1 MSTRVRSWMSAPAIT
16 VSPDTP
22 IRKAYRIMRE
32 RGIRHLPVMDGERL
46 AGIVGDRDVR
56 LHLPPPGMGR
66 LSLAAASLLST
77 RTVAEAMVPAVTIG
91 PDQHADEAAELM
103 LASRTGAVAV
113 VEDGRL
119 VGIVTTTDLLG
130 AWVGDRGDG
139 RAAAGDAAAPYGAH
153 ERA

>member
-22 IRKAYRIMRE
+22 IREAYRIMRK
-32 RGIRHLPVMDGERL
+32 RGIRHLPVVDGERL
-46 AGIVGDRDVR
+46 AGIVSDREVR
-56 LHLPPPGMGR
+56 LHLPPPGLGR

-77 RTVAEAMVPAVTIG
+77 RTVAEAMVPAVTIE
-91 PDQHADEAAELM
+91 PDRYADEAAELM
-103 LASRTGAVAV
+103 LARRTDAVAV
-113 VEDGRL
+113 VEKGRL

-130 AWVGDRGDG
+130 AWVADRGDRRAVAG
-139 RAAAGDAAAPYGAH
+139 GAAALYRAH